1 MTERRFAT
9 RLRRYLVWQHRIT
22 GLGMALFVAILGIT
36 GSLLCFKPYL
46 VHDNAMA
53 MPNHGSGP
61 KLNFAQLAIAAER
74 AYPHARTSY
83 LFAPGDTASVRM
95 QPRIDPKTAK
105 PFTDTSEVVLIDP
118 WTGAPMGAGAMEM
131 GTAPGFYGLVWDLHK
146 SMALGPTGGV
156 FVGYVALVWAV
167 DCLVGLYL
175 TFPIKLRGFWRAWL
189 IAWKVKLRSGNVRFN
204 FDLHRAT
211 GVWLWPLL
219 FLIAWSGVKYNNSDV
234 YERVMKSVVPY
245 ESDDEL
251 IKHQSRPNRSS
262 PKLSWVEGYR
272 RSREELE
279 RAVKAHGL
287 TIKQER
293 VFAYISDF
301 GVYSYGVQT
310 SGDFRFSNPV
320 SSVYVDG
327 DTGELRD
334 LTLPD
339 TMKPGNFVTQLA
351 DALHLADFYSP
362 IYRVVEGFVG
372 ILIAALSLSGVVVWW
387 HKRRARRK
395 SRANRLAHSIAG
407 GGNRP
412 I

>member
-1 MTERRFAT
+1 
-9 RLRRYLVWQHRIT
+9 
-22 GLGMALFVAILGIT
+22 
-36 GSLLCFKPYL
+36 
-46 VHDNAMA
+46 
-53 MPNHGSGP
+53 
-61 KLNFAQLAIAAER
+61 
-74 AYPHARTSY
+74 
-83 LFAPGDTASVRM
+83 
-95 QPRIDPKTAK
+95 
-105 PFTDTSEVVLIDP
+105 
-118 WTGAPMGAGAMEM
+118 
-131 GTAPGFYGLVWDLHK
+131 
-146 SMALGPTGGV
+146 
-156 FVGYVALVWAV
+156 
-167 DCLVGLYL
+167 
-175 TFPIKLRGFWRAWL
+175 L

-251 IKHQSRPNRSS
+251 IKKQSRPSRST
-262 PKLSWVEGYR
+262 PRLSWAEGYQR
-272 RSREELE
+272 CREELE
-279 RAVKAHGL
+279 RAVKAHGF

-310 SGDFRFSNPV
+310 SGDFRFNNPV

-334 LTLPD
+334 LTLAD

-362 IYRVVEGFVG
+362 IYRVLEGFVG
-372 ILIAALSLSGVVVWW
+372 ILIAALSLSGLVVWW

-407 GGNRP
+407 GAKS
-412 I
+412 